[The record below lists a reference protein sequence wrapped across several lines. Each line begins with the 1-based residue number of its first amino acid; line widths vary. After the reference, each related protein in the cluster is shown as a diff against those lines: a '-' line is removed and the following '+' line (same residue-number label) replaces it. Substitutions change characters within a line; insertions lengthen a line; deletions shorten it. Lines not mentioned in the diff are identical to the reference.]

1 MLVYLFMDNRG
12 SDRQGYARQDSVSSD
27 LPVPCFSWSYC
38 DRCSPSPLSSRSQ
51 SPLRS
56 PPYRCK
62 RTHSKTP
69 PQFEARQARDH
80 WEPAGQPIH
89 PWIDD
94 YQGRLRHHSGYDQ
107 ERQPVS
113 PHHYQGQLPQR
124 AFNSY
129 RPSLSLPP
137 LPRQFCGELLR
148 HGYYDVPLRLFGM
161 DARERRM
168 DEHRANAN
176 INLRQPEPAYEGAEP
191 YRAADRE
198 EQQRWQQHQ
207 RQRRTPSP
215 SERGQTLTPSPR
227 QGDTD
232 IGLLVRINMDE
243 ADDRGRGRG
252 RPPTSVARGGPNIR
266 RGVRGVSSG
275 GRGRGPAP
283 ALLSR
288 MSETTTRPTRTMPA
302 LSLSDRMQQD

>member
-1 MLVYLFMDNRG
+1 MRRG
-12 SDRQGYARQDSVSSD
+12 YHDG
-27 LPVPCFSWSYC
+27 
-38 DRCSPSPLSSRSQ
+38 
-51 SPLRS
+51 
-56 PPYRCK
+56 
-62 RTHSKTP
+62 
-69 PQFEARQARDH
+69 
-80 WEPAGQPIH
+80 H
-89 PWIDD
+89 P
-94 YQGRLRHHSGYDQ
+94 RFL
-107 ERQPVS
+107 
-113 PHHYQGQLPQR
+113 
-124 AFNSY
+124 
-129 RPSLSLPP
+129 
-137 LPRQFCGELLR
+137 
-148 HGYYDVPLRLFGM
+148 GM
-161 DARERRM
+161 DARERRT

-176 INLRQPEPAYEGAEP
+176 INFRQPEPAYEGAEP